1 MAGLAPI
8 LQTYFGTR
16 TTRIPTMQELRYCDV
31 LPPKRDPSVDLII
44 GSLSERLEEKVK
56 SDDLLIQSGASMISS
71 CQVLNTELAEEKQ
84 QNIVLRTRL
93 EETEKKA
100 KAIRFEIKTRT
111 ENELRLCK
119 QRNTLQVRSV
129 DLKMD
134 YERQKEKERTLRD
147 SSDRA
152 ASETDKWHK
161 ELTFE
166 KIKNERLRILL
177 EETAKDDSISQAKM
191 VRQGQAVKGNA
202 LKVSVISLQKD
213 NEELG
218 NQCDKLKADIADGED
233 NVRQLQAALKL
244 ETDAADVVKRALGER
259 LLEEEGMNKRLRGEW
274 VNRSRVKEVL
284 YRDREA
290 AEQTR
295 QALGVR
301 LEKQDLVSLAMSS
314 QLSKVQQR
322 TQALERRLQEKC
334 DTTNDLSALL
344 GTVKLNLKSLQ
355 GQLTSERHTVSM
367 VRQSLSQQQK
377 AAAIVSLKIEH
388 GDEEMRLQLGRL
400 SRAISKEEEATNAVH
415 KTRLMAK
422 QEDNEIERLEH
433 EESMRMHTIRSVQDR
448 LNKATASMATLQS
461 NFDERTQELSAL
473 KNSIEPERDQKKII
487 EMGMEL
493 GSRNAALVRLNMAQK
508 RNEAEMNGHRMENL
522 RQAEVDARSKVE
534 DMLGT
539 HANKTAANKL
549 LNDNLKSEKKRGARM
564 EKTLGHRRDRLNA
577 LQAQLMGDEKT
588 ALGIAFQNT
597 SQNQRVLDDIDRTIE
612 KVEALTELRCKVQLA
627 TRILEQRTEDEDA
640 TIAVETKQLK
650 RCEELV
656 SRLKKGLDDMAQEEE
671 LTLQR
676 MARESE
682 RDIQVEAELD
692 ARLATEAEGRLQ
704 RDELENKI
712 NYISEERK
720 DRESSIVLLEA
731 EQATLDARSADLRST
746 IDGRAHTH
754 TENAA
759 DVRAAI
765 VKLRAAL
772 MSKMEEAE
780 KLTNTIQVTGTKL
793 KEFRRLFDDAV
804 NANAIAAKMQTEAVQ
819 EKQQIGMGYRQSLLQ
834 KKDNIV
840 QLEEMLR
847 LRELDIQ
854 NENLNLE
861 DAATTVTLFDLNAH
875 ERKTSASI
883 VANEVERREGVLQR
897 MKKTLESK
905 REEAAALRDDARRTQ
920 LSVEKLGQKLEQARQ
935 GSAELTRTVK
945 ARQGTENSLKLELLA
960 YRGDM
965 IQDNKSSVGLR
976 LR

>member
-1 MAGLAPI
+1 
-8 LQTYFGTR
+8 
-16 TTRIPTMQELRYCDV
+16 
-31 LPPKRDPSVDLII
+31 
-44 GSLSERLEEKVK
+44 
-56 SDDLLIQSGASMISS
+56 
-71 CQVLNTELAEEKQ
+71 
-84 QNIVLRTRL
+84 
-93 EETEKKA
+93 
-100 KAIRFEIKTRT
+100 
-111 ENELRLCK
+111 
-119 QRNTLQVRSV
+119 
-129 DLKMD
+129 
-134 YERQKEKERTLRD
+134 
-147 SSDRA
+147 
-152 ASETDKWHK
+152 
-161 ELTFE
+161 
-166 KIKNERLRILL
+166 
-177 EETAKDDSISQAKM
+177 
-191 VRQGQAVKGNA
+191 
-202 LKVSVISLQKD
+202 
-213 NEELG
+213 
-218 NQCDKLKADIADGED
+218 
-233 NVRQLQAALKL
+233 
-244 ETDAADVVKRALGER
+244 
-259 LLEEEGMNKRLRGEW
+259 
-274 VNRSRVKEVL
+274 
-284 YRDREA
+284 
-290 AEQTR
+290 
-295 QALGVR
+295 
-301 LEKQDLVSLAMSS
+301 
-314 QLSKVQQR
+314 
-322 TQALERRLQEKC
+322 
-334 DTTNDLSALL
+334 
-344 GTVKLNLKSLQ
+344 
-355 GQLTSERHTVSM
+355 
-367 VRQSLSQQQK
+367 
-377 AAAIVSLKIEH
+377 
-388 GDEEMRLQLGRL
+388 
-400 SRAISKEEEATNAVH
+400 
-415 KTRLMAK
+415 
-422 QEDNEIERLEH
+422 
-433 EESMRMHTIRSVQDR
+433 
-448 LNKATASMATLQS
+448 
-461 NFDERTQELSAL
+461 
-473 KNSIEPERDQKKII
+473 
-487 EMGMEL
+487 
-493 GSRNAALVRLNMAQK
+493 
-508 RNEAEMNGHRMENL
+508 
-522 RQAEVDARSKVE
+522 
-534 DMLGT
+534 
-539 HANKTAANKL
+539 
-549 LNDNLKSEKKRGARM
+549 
-564 EKTLGHRRDRLNA
+564 
-577 LQAQLMGDEKT
+577 
-588 ALGIAFQNT
+588 
-597 SQNQRVLDDIDRTIE
+597 
-612 KVEALTELRCKVQLA
+612 
-627 TRILEQRTEDEDA
+627 
-640 TIAVETKQLK
+640 
-650 RCEELV
+650 
-656 SRLKKGLDDMAQEEE
+656 
-671 LTLQR
+671 

-746 IDGRAHTH
+746 IYGRAHTH